1 LFCPSPQKKIL
12 WENGFYIGM
21 PNASAIACRLE
32 HRPGAGGEMK
42 RIELVIEP
50 SALERFTE
58 AAEGLNLSEF
68 DVTEIR
74 RTTVS
79 SRRERQRFYRGREFV
94 LDLVGRLKIDL
105 TVADD
110 AAARIAHEL
119 IESVQ
124 PESVAILRLDHT
136 VAAIDA
142 VGAHS
147 THATAIPMTAASV
160 AAH

>member
-1 LFCPSPQKKIL
+1 
-12 WENGFYIGM
+12 M
-21 PNASAIACRLE
+21 ACRLE
-32 HRPGAGGEMK
+32 HRLAPGKEMK

-58 AAEGLNLSEF
+58 AAEGMNLSEF

-94 LDLVGRLKIDL
+94 LDLVERLKLDL

-124 PESVAILRLDHT
+124 PESIAILRLDLT
-136 VAAIDA
+136 VPAIDEVSA
-142 VGAHS
+142 RS

-160 AAH
+160 SAH

>member
-1 LFCPSPQKKIL
+1 
-12 WENGFYIGM
+12 
-21 PNASAIACRLE
+21 
-32 HRPGAGGEMK
+32 MK

-68 DVTEIR
+68 EVTEVR

-94 LDLVGRLKIDL
+94 LDLVERLKLDL

-110 AAARIAHEL
+110 AATRIAHEL
-119 IESVQ
+119 IESVR
-124 PESVAILRLDHT
+124 PESITILRLDQT
-136 VAAIDA
+136 VPAIDKVPA
-142 VGAHS
+142 RA
-147 THATAIPMTAASV
+147 THAAAIPMTPASAA
-160 AAH
+160 AN

>member
-1 LFCPSPQKKIL
+1 
-12 WENGFYIGM
+12 M
-21 PNASAIACRLE
+21 ACRLE
-32 HRPGAGGEMK
+32 HRLAPGKEMK

-58 AAEGLNLSEF
+58 AAEGMNLSEF

-94 LDLVGRLKIDL
+94 LDLVERLKLDL

-110 AAARIAHEL
+110 AAARISHEL

-124 PESVAILRLDHT
+124 PESIAILRLDLT
-136 VAAIDA
+136 VPAIDEVSA
-142 VGAHS
+142 RS
-147 THATAIPMTAASV
+147 THATAIPMTPAYV